1 MRHQHTQE
9 LLLRI
14 EGIRLGRG
22 SGHPSPLE
30 PFPGWLW
37 ARKTHPES
45 HGHHSQRA
53 ARPLGPG
60 LRLGSQ
66 FWAPKWD
73 NPSPLAS
80 RGSIPSPAPCRGSDR
95 MRSLTQGCI
104 QPLTRCS
111 SRCPRM
117 EQLPWKLR
125 CGKSSSGFCSVGILD
140 AAPRDSCFSPIHLYL
155 TPFPSAWLALKGVS
169 LRSGFQTKAD
179 SRFSTP
185 LWELGAELGF
195 PYPVLISSFPRTLGF
210 AIGSWIIGMRAG
222 LLRGGAWQKK
232 G

>member
-37 ARKTHPES
+37 APKTHPES

-60 LRLGSQ
+60 LGLGSR

-73 NPSPLAS
+73 NPAPLGFQREHS
-80 RGSIPSPAPCRGSDR
+80 QPSSLPRVRRDALPDPGLHPAPHPLL
-95 MRSLTQGCI
+95 LT
-104 QPLTRCS
+104 
-111 SRCPRM
+111 
-117 EQLPWKLR
+117 LPKD
-125 CGKSSSGFCSVGILD
+125 G
-140 AAPRDSCFSPIHLYL
+140 AAS
-155 TPFPSAWLALKGVS
+155 
-169 LRSGFQTKAD
+169 
-179 SRFSTP
+179 
-185 LWELGAELGF
+185 LGAHVWEKLLWVLFCGNPGCCSTGF
-195 PYPVLISSFPRTLGF
+195 LLFPCPFVFNPISLSLADPEGRFPTLRIPKQG
-210 AIGSWIIGMRAG
+210 
-222 LLRGGAWQKK
+222 
-232 G
+232 

>member
-1 MRHQHTQE
+1 ME
-9 LLLRI
+9 
-14 EGIRLGRG
+14 EAPGIRHLWNPFLVG
-22 SGHPSPLE
+22 SGHAKPIPSPMATTASQQRG
-30 PFPGWLW
+30 PWGPVSGW
-37 ARKTHPES
+37 ADDF
-45 HGHHSQRA
+45 GHLNGIIQL
-53 ARPLGPG
+53 P
-60 LRLGSQ
+60 
-66 FWAPKWD
+66 W
-73 NPSPLAS
+73 AS
-80 RGSIPSPAPCRGSDR
+80 RGSIPSPAPCRGSDG